1 MRRHRV
7 GWILVGSLF
16 LVLHMVWPAASAP
29 PKKGAAEPPPQGQ
42 QAAPQP
48 PGDAETKVAK
58 VEGFRSA
65 RFGMTEAQVLEAIR
79 VDFNI
84 AKDAVGRETNDIE
97 RTSSLTITV
106 NDLLPGSGR
115 AQVVYLLG
123 YKSKKLMQVNIF
135 WGKPVNPNPD
145 AAALKMAAS
154 LLRNYFAQQG
164 FHSEKVLM
172 NAQLRDGRFVVF
184 RGTDEKNRSVLLV
197 LDLPHEGAEPEAQK
211 AEGAAAQGRD
221 PSLQLSYIENANSP
235 DIFRIKD
242 GQF

>member
-1 MRRHRV
+1 MQQHTV
-7 GWILVGSLF
+7 GWVLVGSLF
-16 LVLHMVWPAASAP
+16 LVLNIVWPAASAP
-29 PKKGAAEPPPQGQ
+29 PKKGAAEPPQQGQ
-42 QAAPQP
+42 QAAPQSQ
-48 PGDAETKVAK
+48 GDTEIKVAK

-79 VDFNI
+79 ADFNI

-97 RTSSLTITV
+97 RISSLAITV

-115 AQVVYLLG
+115 AQVIYLLG

-145 AAALKMAAS
+145 ATSLKMAAS

-164 FHSEKVLM
+164 FRSEKVLM
-172 NAQLRDGRFVVF
+172 NGQLRDGRFVVF
-184 RGTDEKNRSVLLV
+184 RGIDEKNRIVLLV
-197 LDLPHEGAEPEAQK
+197 VDLPRDGAEPEAQQV
-211 AEGAAAQGRD
+211 EGAVAQGRD
-221 PSLQLSYIENANSP
+221 PSLQLSYIENADSP

>member
-1 MRRHRV
+1 MRRHTV

-16 LVLHMVWPAASAP
+16 LVLNIVWPVASAP
-29 PKKGAAEPPPQGQ
+29 PKKGAAEPPHQGQ
-42 QAAPQP
+42 QAAPQSQ
-48 PGDAETKVAK
+48 GDAETKVAK

-97 RTSSLTITV
+97 RISSLAITV
-106 NDLLPGSGR
+106 NDLLPGSGL
-115 AQVVYLLG
+115 AQVAYLFG

-145 AAALKMAAS
+145 AASLKMAAS

-172 NAQLRDGRFVVF
+172 NAQLKDGRFVVF
-184 RGTDEKNRSVLLV
+184 RGTDEKNRAVLLV
-197 LDLPHEGAEPEAQK
+197 LDLPHDGAEPEAQK